1 MKESDF
7 QVYFQI
13 NILHLCFDM
22 SLDRFSF
29 LNSIDSDYVDE
40 LHQKYLIDKRLV
52 ESSWRQFFDG
62 YEFAKLNYDEV
73 DEVPS
78 IVKKEFRVINLINAY
93 RARGHLF
100 TKTNPVRERRKY
112 SPTLD
117 IKNFGLDEDDLLTVF
132 QAGDQV
138 GIGPSSLN
146 EIIAHLEETYCQ
158 SIGIEYQYI
167 RDPERVEWIRKQIEI
182 KNRPQFTKDQKK
194 HILHKLNQS
203 NVFEQFL
210 QKKFVGQK
218 RFSIEGAESLIP
230 ALDTLIENGS
240 TLGLKEFVVG
250 MAHRGRLNVLANI
263 FNKTYESIFT
273 EFEGK
278 EYDDDTLFDGD
289 VKYHLGITSEIVT
302 DAGNQVK
309 ITLAPNPSHLE
320 AVDPVVEGITR
331 SKIDHELEG
340 NERKILPILIHGDA
354 AIAGQGIVYEV
365 VQMAQ
370 LDGYRTG
377 GTLHIVINNQVG
389 FTTNYL
395 DARSSTY
402 CTDVGK
408 TTLSPVFH
416 VNGDDIEAVV
426 QTIDIA
432 LRYRQEF
439 SRDVFVDLLCYRK
452 YGHNEGDEPKFTQP
466 KLYKAIASHPNPRE
480 IYLNQLIEQGIVSH
494 EEGLE
499 MEKEFD
505 DMLQE
510 RLAEA
515 KQIEKAKITNFL
527 EDVWKDFR
535 KSKKEDF
542 IMSPDTGYDEKKLI
556 QLAKKINYLPEGKK
570 YFRKILK
577 LFDDRLAMLES
588 DKLDWAMGELL
599 AYASLLQD
607 GYSVR
612 ISGQD
617 VERGTFSHR
626 HAVVKTED
634 DEEEVIPLSLISEDQ
649 GKFDIYNSLL
659 SEYAVLGFDYGYSF
673 NTPNGLTIWEAQFGD
688 FFNGAQII
696 IDQFLSAAEDKWG
709 TPNGLVMLLPHGY
722 EGMGSEHSSGRIE
735 RFLQLCAEF
744 NMQVVNCTTP
754 SNYFHLLRRQQMRPF
769 RKPLVVFTPKKLL
782 RYPRAVSS
790 IKELANGCF
799 SEVIDD
805 HFADA
810 KKVDTVVLCSGK
822 FYYDLLEKYEI
833 TVAENLA
840 LVRLE
845 QLYPFPESQL
855 SEIIKKY
862 GESSKYIWAQEEPE
876 NMGAWSFILRK
887 WHFTPIVCHS
897 RMESGS
903 PASGSPKIHEIRHNA
918 IIDKVMSYTKKK

>member
-1 MKESDF
+1 
-7 QVYFQI
+7 
-13 NILHLCFDM
+13 M

-40 LHQKYLIDKRLV
+40 LYQKYLIDKTLV
-52 ESSWRQFFDG
+52 EPSWRQFFDG
-62 YEFAKLNYDEV
+62 YEFAKFNYDEI

-117 IKNFGLDEDDLLTVF
+117 IKNFGLDEEDLLTVF

-167 RDPERVEWIRKQIEI
+167 RHPERVEWIRKQIEI

-289 VKYHLGITSEIVT
+289 VKYHLGITSEVVT

-480 IYLNQLIEQGIVSH
+480 IYLNQLIEQGVVSR
-494 EEGLE
+494 EEGVE

-527 EDVWKDFR
+527 EEVWKDFR

-542 IMSPDTGYDEKKLI
+542 VKSPDTGYDEKKLI

-570 YFRKILK
+570 FFRKILK

-599 AYASLLQD
+599 AYATLLQD

-634 DEEEVIPLSLISEDQ
+634 DEEEVIPLRLISEDQ

-722 EGMGSEHSSGRIE
+722 EGMGSEHSSGRME
-735 RFLQLCAEF
+735 RFLQLCAEY

-799 SEVIDD
+799 GEVIDD
-805 HFADA
+805 HSAEA

-833 TVAENLA
+833 TEAENLA

-862 GESSKYIWAQEEPE
+862 GESAKYIWAQEEPE

-903 PASGSPKIHEIRHNA
+903 PASGSPKVHEIRHNA